1 MKKVM
6 EKDGDVGCTIIMY
19 LIPLNYTLE
28 MVRMLS
34 FMLCVFYIF
43 LIGKKITEDTMIFSE
58 LTP

>member
-43 LIGKKITEDTMIFSE
+43 LIG
-58 LTP
+58 